1 MISGSLQGEDKKIHP
16 HKVTLNGDLILI
28 GISFVLF
35 SFFPFLNRNP
45 ELSYCCITTIFSV
58 LDSPFQKS
66 IPNVNGSEKYLLV
79 NNGINKN
86 IRINAGQVSFAVYT
100 INISFLLLI

>member
-1 MISGSLQGEDKKIHP
+1 M
-16 HKVTLNGDLILI
+16 
-28 GISFVLF
+28 
-35 SFFPFLNRNP
+35 
-45 ELSYCCITTIFSV
+45 
-58 LDSPFQKS
+58 
-66 IPNVNGSEKYLLV
+66 PNVNGSEKYLLV